1 MKSLKIVLIS
11 VIILIFLAG
20 CQQSDPVPTAP
31 PVENLPEATAAPTN
45 PPATPEISEPETYPA
60 QVVSYNLGDTTIIQD
75 HFPEDSRFYNMPVRL
90 EGVIG
95 VPESDEAHPVVLI
108 LHGSHTL
115 CDSEDVWPCAEDV
128 EQKNYEGFTYLV
140 EALAEAGYVALAIN
154 VNAEHTFAYGE
165 APPSIRTKQLIDLHL
180 GELAAANAGDSDKFG
195 VDVNGSADLSN
206 MVWIGHSRGGDF
218 ANWIIRDQQLD
229 QTSHEQGYGPIQ
241 GMMLLAPAIFTT
253 DALPAVDLPTTLILP
268 TCDADVQNQGGQ
280 SLYESA
286 RFDPERT
293 ELFTSVY
300 LENGNHNNFNTVLDP
315 DPLIENRPDC
325 AEEMVLAAAD
335 QQDFVVQYA
344 VDFLQTVYGENGAID
359 AKLGLDPTQSPP
371 TDLYNF
377 PAQITTLYP
386 SANRLTVIQPQSD
399 TELSQNLLGGA
410 VTATDVTTLFCDEGY
425 YVPDN
430 NPGSEGCKR
439 VNFNQPGFPQQ
450 LVLSWE
456 AMGAEWRTAVPEAY
470 ADLTDYTTIQLRAAL
485 DPLSPLNAP
494 DEPQSFTLEFSD
506 SSGNREQLL
515 VSPIDFPV
523 GETIPNDYFEGGTFT
538 GQVYMNSFRIP
549 LGELTAVDLTNITEI
564 ALIFDQTPSGTLFLA
579 DLELI
584 K

>member
-1 MKSLKIVLIS
+1 
-11 VIILIFLAG
+11 
-20 CQQSDPVPTAP
+20 
-31 PVENLPEATAAPTN
+31 
-45 PPATPEISEPETYPA
+45 
-60 QVVSYNLGDTTIIQD
+60 
-75 HFPEDSRFYNMPVRL
+75 
-90 EGVIG
+90 
-95 VPESDEAHPVVLI
+95 VVLI

-140 EALAEAGYVALAIN
+140 ETLAEAGYVALAIN

-165 APPSIRTKQLIDLHL
+165 APSSIRTKQLIDLHL
-180 GELAAANAGDSDKFG
+180 GELAAATAGDSDKFG
-195 VDVNGSADLSN
+195 VDINGRADLSR

-218 ANWIIRDQQLD
+218 ANWIIRDQQLE
-229 QTSHEQGYGPIQ
+229 QTSHEQGYGPVQ

-253 DALPAVDLPTTLILP
+253 DALPAVDLPTALVLP

-280 SLYESA
+280 ELYESA

-300 LENGNHNNFNTVLDP
+300 LENGNHNNFNTVLEA

-325 AEEMVLAAAD
+325 AEGMVLAAAD

-399 TELSQNLLGGA
+399 AELNQNLLGGA
-410 VTATDVTTLFCDEGY
+410 VTTTNVTTLFCDEGY

-456 AMGAEWRTAVPEAY
+456 TMGAEWRTAVSNPNT
-470 ADLTDYTTIQLRAAL
+470 DLSDYTALQLRVAL
-485 DPLSPLNAP
+485 DPLSEQNPAG
-494 DEPQSFTLEFSD
+494 EPQSFTVELVD
-506 SSGNREQLL
+506 GDGNRAQLTT
-515 VSPIDFPV
+515 PEIPYPV
-523 GETIPNDYFEGGTFT
+523 GENQANDFFEGGHFS
-538 GQVYMNSFRIP
+538 GNVLMNVVHLP
-549 LGELTAVDLTNITEI
+549 LSALTAVDLANITEI